1 MGHMCTEK
9 DCSIF
14 RGMLIACDDCD
25 RMSEKSVRFAGGIS
39 MNAPKPPQMS

>member
-1 MGHMCTEK
+1 MGQMCTEK

-14 RGMLIACDDCD
+14 RGMLIACDACD
-25 RMSEKSVRFAGGIS
+25 RMAEKSVQFGGIS

>member
-1 MGHMCTEK
+1 MGRMCTEK

-25 RMSEKSVRFAGGIS
+25 RMAEKNAQFRGIS
-39 MNAPKPPQMS
+39 MSAPKPPQMS